1 MRGSL
6 NDVEFEAN
14 GGTIHVHFRL
24 EMEGYI
30 LLVWCL
36 EGLDRVLNRSV
47 KRRKSR
53 SFTNLKVDK
62 TACSAEDL
70 RD

>member
-6 NDVEFEAN
+6 NDVEVEAN
-14 GGTIHVHFRL
+14 GGTILVHFRL

-36 EGLDRVLNRSV
+36 EGLDRVLNRLV

-53 SFTNLKVDK
+53 SFTNLKVDI
-62 TACSAEDL
+62 TACSAKDS